1 MHPIVIVF
9 MVLGCVIAAVNA
21 AGKNR
26 NVAGWAVCG
35 ALFPLIGV
43 IAILCLPALPAP
55 GEEPPSR

>member
-21 AGKNR
+21 ANKNR
-26 NVAGWAVCG
+26 SVAGWAVCG

-43 IAILCLPALPAP
+43 VAILCLPALPAP
-55 GEEPPSR
+55 GEVTPPV